1 MGFDELGQHGMI
13 VGQIEEYKKRK
24 IEFVPLDEQEFV
36 EQNLK
41 IDEIESKEELIEKI
55 NQIKLEENKFY
66 KIKLEGTRNFTINPY
81 EIEKYID
88 KKIIK
93 IKDETK
99 IKINLIELANKNN
112 LKGIFVKNMLQKI
125 QHASEG
131 EKQKLIRAIEIGL
144 EAM

>member
-1 MGFDELGQHGMI
+1 MGFDEQGQHGMI
-13 VGQIEEYKKRK
+13 VGQIDEHKKVK
-24 IEFVPLDEQEFV
+24 IEFVPLDAKEFV
-36 EQNLK
+36 EQNLE
-41 IDEIESKEELIEKI
+41 INEIETKEELIEQI

-66 KIKLEGTRNFTINPY
+66 KIKLQGTRNFSINPY

-99 IKINLIELANKNN
+99 IKIDLIELAKQNN

-125 QHASEG
+125 QLASE
-131 EKQKLIRAIEIGL
+131 EEREIFIKAIEIGL

>member
-13 VGQIEEYKKRK
+13 VGQIEEDKKRK

>member
-1 MGFDELGQHGMI
+1 MGFDEQGQHGMI
-13 VGQIEEYKKRK
+13 VGQIDEHKKVK
-24 IEFVPLDEQEFV
+24 IEFVPLDEKEFV
-36 EQNLK
+36 EQNLE
-41 IDEIESKEELIEKI
+41 INEIETKEELIEQI

-66 KIKLEGTRNFTINPY
+66 KIKLQGTRNFSINPY

-99 IKINLIELANKNN
+99 IKIDLIELAKQNN

-125 QHASEG
+125 QQASE
-131 EKQKLIRAIEIGL
+131 EEQETFIKAIEIGL